1 MRAHFSIITSLIC
14 FFSSLTAIAQDSP
27 VDIKLY
33 LFSMDEMEIRQVLR
47 DGITRNEMSSLQ
59 NEMYMQNRLLED
71 EEPVLLKAGDNN
83 IEIPAEK
90 ISALN
95 TGSST
100 VVFFFEVMP
109 SDGTDELSAGTFS
122 RMSYVVTEKEEKV
135 LPREGEWKYPAMLPS
150 YRYFDFR
157 YANVL
162 GHVDF
167 IYELTAEFDGSP
179 VLYKISV
186 K

>member
-1 MRAHFSIITSLIC
+1 MRS
-14 FFSSLTAIAQDSP
+14 FFLFTVFFGFLCSSVSSFAQESK

-47 DGITRNEMSSLQ
+47 DGITRDEMTSLQ
-59 NEMYMQNRLLED
+59 NDVYMQNRLLE
-71 EEPVLLKAGDNN
+71 EEKPIMLKAGENS

-90 ISALN
+90 IRALN
-95 TGSST
+95 TGNNT
-100 VVFFFEVMP
+100 IVFFFEVMP
-109 SDGTDELSAGTFS
+109 TEGTEEISAGILK
-122 RMSYVVTEKEEKV
+122 RKNYVVTEKEAEV
-135 LPREGEWKYPAMLPS
+135 LVREGEWKYPAMLPS

-179 VLYKISV
+179 VLYKISI